1 MMQVR
6 DRIIE
11 TALLLFDHKGYH
23 GVSIDE
29 IVREADTSKGG
40 FYYHFSS
47 KEELLFVIHDVF
59 ITYALDK
66 AELADRNHD
75 DPIEKL
81 TAVIRGFLQVF
92 HLYKPHITVFYQ
104 ESLYLREEDREIIH
118 QKRKAFKEI
127 IISVIDEGKRQHKFR
142 AEVHTDITVMAI
154 LGMVNWL
161 YKWYQQDG
169 ACTIEEIGDYYVDL
183 ILHSVLTTES
193 LDSQEATLAIEK

>member
-1 MMQVR
+1 MQVR

-11 TALLLFDHKGYH
+11 TALLLFDYKGYH

-169 ACTIEEIGDYYVDL
+169 SCTIKEIGDYYVDL
-183 ILHSVLTTES
+183 ILHSVLTAKS
-193 LDSQEATLAIEK
+193 LANQKATLAVEK